1 MSSLTSLILATSRRG
16 TGSHFV
22 LNSSTTSGSL
32 ISGQN
37 RVFSTLF
44 TNLPSSSSSS
54 EEQTNT
60 KNQCCHHR
68 HPCVLL
74 QTREKHSKR
83 QIKRLFKN
91 NIALKRILNRQEREK
106 QGNNNNIM
114 DTATTASSTFAENEP
129 PVNEQPLF
137 PPIYKPD
144 NILGVSGWSPP
155 PEEDSS
161 SSTFERPNYPFSLE
175 RTKGKPNNA
184 AGFLPIYT
192 EYKLGGAY
200 QSTVV
205 RKVKGDL
212 EVFLNEM
219 RIHLGL
225 APKEFSD
232 MVKIRASGTTVE
244 IKGIHT
250 KEIRSW
256 LVGLGF

>member
-1 MSSLTSLILATSRRG
+1 
-16 TGSHFV
+16 
-22 LNSSTTSGSL
+22 
-32 ISGQN
+32 
-37 RVFSTLF
+37 
-44 TNLPSSSSSS
+44 
-54 EEQTNT
+54 
-60 KNQCCHHR
+60 
-68 HPCVLL
+68 
-74 QTREKHSKR
+74 
-83 QIKRLFKN
+83 
-91 NIALKRILNRQEREK
+91 
-106 QGNNNNIM
+106 M
-114 DTATTASSTFAENEP
+114 DTATTTSPSFAEDES

-144 NILGVSGWSPP
+144 KILGVSGWSPP

-161 SSTFERPNYPFSLE
+161 SAGTFERPNYPFSLE